1 MIKLK
6 LILTIFTPD
15 CSFDWQREKIVNEE
29 YRKMNQILFDIG
41 GRILKEEKASC
52 SKRTILEINVE
63 FPRNDVQTARK
74 ILNET
79 FGNVLKISY

>member
-29 YRKMNQILFDIG
+29 QKKMNQILFDIG
-41 GRILKEEKASC
+41 C
-52 SKRTILEINVE
+52 SNRTEDFERNIWNRVE
-63 FPRNDVQTARK
+63 N
-74 ILNET
+74 L
-79 FGNVLKISY
+79 VLKNEAI

>member
-29 YRKMNQILFDIG
+29 QKKMNQILFDIG
-41 GRILKEEKASC
+41 GRILKEEKAS
-52 SKRTILEINVE
+52 SSETTLLKLNVE

-79 FGNVLKISY
+79 FGTVLKISY